1 MLASDGFEWPSVA
14 LSSVTRRPGSPS

>member
-1 MLASDGFEWPSVA
+1 MLASDGCEGPSVA